1 MLWAHVQ
8 AMRADAHTHGP
19 IVRRRDEKFIV
30 LMISFNSR
38 EEVNMS
44 PFRHAPCENQFPAI
58 NNHHMNSN
66 TITST
71 ALHSRTADRLPSD
84 APGVMC

>member
-30 LMISFNSR
+30 LMISIESIR
-38 EEVNMS
+38 ERKLTCHLS
-44 PFRHAPCENQFPAI
+44 AHLFQR
-58 NNHHMNSN
+58 N
-66 TITST
+66 TNFQQ
-71 ALHSRTADRLPSD
+71 LKN
-84 APGVMC
+84 

>member
-8 AMRADAHTHGP
+8 AMRADAQTHGP

-30 LMISFNSR
+30 LMISIDSR

-44 PFRHAPCENQFPAI
+44 PFRFPHTPHRFSAEYQFPAI
-58 NNHHMNSN
+58 KELITN
-66 TITST
+66 T
-71 ALHSRTADRLPSD
+71 
-84 APGVMC
+84 

>member
-30 LMISFNSR
+30 LMISIDSR

-44 PFRHAPCENQFPAI
+44 PLFLSAHLFQR
-58 NNHHMNSN
+58 N
-66 TITST
+66 TNFQQ
-71 ALHSRTADRLPSD
+71 LKN
-84 APGVMC
+84 

>member
-30 LMISFNSR
+30 LMISIDSR

-44 PFRHAPCENQFPAI
+44 PFRTPF
-58 NNHHMNSN
+58 S
-66 TITST
+66 
-71 ALHSRTADRLPSD
+71 ADTNFQQIKN
-84 APGVMC
+84 

>member
-30 LMISFNSR
+30 LMISFDSR

-44 PFRHAPCENQFPAI
+44 PFRTPSAEYHCPAI
-58 NNHHMNSN
+58 KELITN
-66 TITST
+66 T
-71 ALHSRTADRLPSD
+71 
-84 APGVMC
+84 